1 MSFKDFLIFIT
12 QTTFYLSNVWNVHK
26 KTLLYIQV
34 CIYVFVYVVIIEQWY
49 LKQKQQNE
57 AS

>member
-12 QTTFYLSNVWNVHK
+12 QTTFYLSNVWNVQK
-26 KTLLYIQV
+26 KTFYIFK
-34 CIYVFVYVVIIEQWY
+34 YVFVYVVIIEQWY
-49 LKQKQQNE
+49 LKRKQQNE